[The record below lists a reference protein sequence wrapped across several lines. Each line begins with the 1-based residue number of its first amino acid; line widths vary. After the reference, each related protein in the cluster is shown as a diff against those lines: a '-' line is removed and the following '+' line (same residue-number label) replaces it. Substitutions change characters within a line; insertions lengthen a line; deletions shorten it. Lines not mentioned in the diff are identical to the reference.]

1 MEKSIL
7 VFTNGE
13 KLGDGIIKL
22 PLLHEIKKRLPNYL
36 LIWMTNKGKTV
47 YNSLLQSI
55 AAQYIDEIIE
65 QADLNPFFWQDISNS
80 YNFQNKK
87 YEYILDT
94 QKAIFRTFALK
105 RIKCEHFISAAGN
118 GLFSSISISKQSK
131 NIRQYY
137 LDGLFNLLNV
147 IKPDKIDDTFKINIP
162 EQLEKNLALI
172 FKSQNKYIGIAP
184 GAGEKNKIWPIEKF
198 IEVGKYFEKKSYIIV
213 LYLGPDEIK
222 IKHQL
227 IAKFPKAVIPEDII
241 KDFSNI
247 EIVMGSTK
255 FINCAVANDSGIAHM
270 LSTKYC
276 PVIKLFGHKDSNKF
290 TPQHKNLI
298 PINSSEFNSRDV
310 KIIPTVR
317 VIREINKVIGWTIER

>member
-47 YNSLLQSI
+47 YKSHLQSI
-55 AAQYIDEIIE
+55 ASQYIDEIIE
-65 QADLNPFFWQDISNS
+65 QADLNPFFWKEISSS
-80 YNFQNKK
+80 YSFQGKK
-87 YEYILDT
+87 YEYIFDT
-94 QKAIFRTFALK
+94 QKAIFRTVALK

-118 GLFSSISISKQSK
+118 GFFSSIGINKQSK

-137 LDGLFNLLNV
+137 LENLFSLLNV
-147 IKPDKIDDTFKINIP
+147 IKPGKVDYTFKINIP
-162 EQLEKNLALI
+162 EKLENKLTLI
-172 FKSQNKYIGIAP
+172 FKNQNKYIGIAP
-184 GAGEKNKIWPIEKF
+184 GAGEKNKIWPLEKF
-198 IEVGKYFEKKSYIIV
+198 IEVGKYFEKKNYTIV

-222 IKHQL
+222 IKNQL
-227 IAKFPKAVIPEDII
+227 ITQFPKALIPEDII

-255 FINCAVANDSGIAHM
+255 FIKCAVANDSGIAHM

-276 PVIKLFGHKDSNKF
+276 PLIKIFGHKDSKKF

-298 PINSSEFNSRDV
+298 PVNSSEFNSKDV
-310 KIIPTVR
+310 KIIPAAR
-317 VIREINKVIGWTIER
+317 VISEINNVIGWTIEH